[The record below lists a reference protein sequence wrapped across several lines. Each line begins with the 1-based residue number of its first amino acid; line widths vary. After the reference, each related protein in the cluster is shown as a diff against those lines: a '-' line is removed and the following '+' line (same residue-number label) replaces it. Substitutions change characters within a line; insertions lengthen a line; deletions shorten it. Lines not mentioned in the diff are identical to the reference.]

1 MDDAIVAEVR
11 RLTADWVTALA
22 PTGSTALS
30 AVGVWPL
37 LALLEYAAA
46 GPARDELT
54 AAVGLPPEQSGAAAV
69 ELLASL
75 DAVPELSA
83 ALGIWTDRQLE
94 LRDEFAALVP
104 KAHRGVI
111 AGDQEA
117 DRAALDAWARERTR
131 GLIEQM
137 PVGIDDDTRLVLATA
152 LALTTEWRLPFNEET
167 RDLGGSGRLW
177 LSRTDTD
184 LDSVRVVDGSLTLAR
199 VAGTGPVDVLLA
211 IGEPDA
217 EPAGVLTA
225 ALAAGPASGVP
236 GSELAADRPG
246 PGLRTELGRAYA
258 PPLLFV
264 GLPAFEVR
272 STHDL
277 LEHDDLF
284 GLTSAQDSSRGHFPG
299 ISADPLAIS
308 QAKQATVAR
317 FHATGFEAASITAM
331 AMEAAGM
338 PPPPQR
344 IRNLVLTL
352 DRPFGFV
359 AVHRASGLPLFA
371 GWSAE
376 DSWVGVS

>member
-1 MDDAIVAEVR
+1 MDDAIVTAIR

-30 AVGVWPL
+30 AVGAWPL
-37 LALLEYAAA
+37 LALLAHTAD
-46 GPARDELT
+46 GPARAELA
-54 AAVGLPPEQSGAAAV
+54 AAVGLEPEQAGAAAV
-69 ELLASL
+69 RLLAEL
-75 DAVPELSA
+75 DGTDDLSA
-83 ALGIWTDRQLE
+83 ALGIWTGKQLE

-104 KAHRGVI
+104 KAHRGVL
-111 AGDQEA
+111 AGDQET

-137 PVGIDDDTRLVLATA
+137 PVGISDDTRLVLATA
-152 LALTTEWRLPFNEET
+152 LALTTEWQQPFNEGS
-167 RDLGGSGRLW
+167 RDLGGSGRPW

-184 LDSVRVVDGSLTLAR
+184 LDSVRVVDGSLSLLR

-217 EPAGVLTA
+217 APAGVLLA
-225 ALAAGPASGVP
+225 ALAAGPDSGIP
-236 GSELAADRPG
+236 GSALNADEPG
-246 PGLRTELGRAYA
+246 PGLRTVPGRAYA

-264 GLPAFEVR
+264 GLPAYEVR

-277 LEHDDLF
+277 LAHDDLF

-308 QAKQATVAR
+308 QAGQATVAR
-317 FHATGFEAASITAM
+317 FHATGFEAASVTMMAM
-331 AMEAAGM
+331 AVSGM

-344 IRNLVLTL
+344 IRNLHLTL
-352 DRPFGFV
+352 DRPFGFI
-359 AVHRASGLPLFA
+359 AVQRESGLPLFA

-376 DSWVGVS
+376 DSWVLVS